1 MTLRDLSADRKNN
14 LNIIR
19 LFASLMVLYM
29 HSFSVCISDSSGDIT
44 YFLTNHKQ
52 LSGGLA
58 VDIFFIISGFL
69 ITRSY
74 DRSKNLWS
82 YIKARFLRIW
92 PLLFVVVMVTAFII
106 GPIISSCT
114 LAEYFQPEVLK
125 FLRNALFINTYSYLP
140 GVFNYHYNHSL
151 NGSLWTLQYEVI
163 CYILVVLTAFIWRK
177 VKAAAPAVVVILAG
191 LYYYSTYVAAF
202 SFGPLSAN
210 FVSNFVRLAMFFAM
224 GMTYYCYEDKIKL
237 EFKGFCLAFAGLVV
251 GILFFDFEYFFALFG
266 SYMIFYIAFQKHF
279 VASWYDRVGDLSYGI
294 YIMAFPI
301 QQIWLDMVGHP
312 TEHYN
317 TMTMNPYLNMVLTI
331 LIVLPLSWFTW
342 HYIEEPCLRLKNTRL
357 FKVSTGHQKKS

>member
-1 MTLRDLSADRKNN
+1 MTLRELSSDRHNN

-19 LFASLMVLYM
+19 LVASLMVLYM

-69 ITRSY
+69 IARSY

-82 YIKARFLRIW
+82 YVKARFLRIW
-92 PLLFVVVMVTAFII
+92 PLLFVVVMITAFVL
-106 GPIISSCT
+106 GPLASSCSLT
-114 LAEYFQPEVLK
+114 EYFQPDLFK
-125 FLRNALFINTYSYLP
+125 FLRNMFFINTYSYLP

-163 CYILVVLTAFIWRK
+163 CYALVAITAFLWRK
-177 VKAAAPAVVVILAG
+177 YKGTAPAFALILAG
-191 LYYYSTYVAAF
+191 LYAYVTYGTAF

-210 FVSNFVRLAMFFAM
+210 FISNFVRLAMFFAV
-224 GMTYYCYEDKIKL
+224 GMTYYSYEEKIKL
-237 EFKGFCLAFAGLVV
+237 TFRGFCLALAGLVI
-251 GILFFDFEYFFALFG
+251 GILFFEFEIFFAIFG
-266 SYMIFYIAFQKHF
+266 SYIIFYLAFQKHF
-279 VASWYDRVGDLSYGI
+279 VAGWYDRVGDLSYGI

-301 QQIWLDMVGHP
+301 QQLWLDIVGHP
-312 TEHYN
+312 TEYYN
-317 TMTMNPYLNMVLTI
+317 TMTMNPYLNMVLT
-331 LIVLPLSWFTW
+331 LLVVLPLSWFTW
-342 HYIEEPCLRLKNTRL
+342 HYIEEPCLRLKNIEL
-357 FKVSTGHQKKS
+357 KKKA